1 MDYQTFEVSPEINA
15 FVKCAW
21 TLESPALATEQRQ
34 TIVPDG
40 CMEMIFHYG
49 DLYRQYRNEE
59 EFIVQ
64 PRCFVFGQLTSTLS
78 IAPTG
83 SIGIFALRFNPEG
96 FLPFTTWSV
105 QQLANKAV
113 PLAELFG
120 EAGLQLEK
128 EVLAATSTAERI
140 KLAESFLLLKLQE
153 TETAN
158 SLVKSCI
165 NAMLALN
172 GQLSV
177 GRLSE
182 QLHINR
188 RQLERKFATTV
199 GLSPKQ
205 LNKIIR
211 LQTALKMLAE
221 KRFDNL
227 TALAYEASYYDQAHF
242 IKDFK
247 EFTGL
252 SPKKFYAANLQ
263 LSKLFVSTA

>member
-1 MDYQTFEVSPEINA
+1 MDYQTFEIIAELNA

-21 TLESPALATEQRQ
+21 TLESPALAVEQKQR
-34 TIVPDG
+34 IVPDG

-49 DLYRQYRNEE
+49 DLYRQYQNDEE
-59 EFIVQ
+59 YIIQ
-64 PRCFVFGQLTSTLS
+64 PRCFVFGQITLPLD
-78 IAPTG
+78 IAPSGAT
-83 SIGIFALRFNPEG
+83 GIFAVRFNPDG
-96 FLPFTTWSV
+96 FLPFSQLNA
-105 QQLANKAV
+105 QQMENRAV

-120 EAGLQLEK
+120 GIGLRLEE
-128 EVLAATSTAERI
+128 EVLTAKSTTERI
-140 KLAESFLLLKLQE
+140 RIVETFLLDKLRE

-158 SLVKSCI
+158 NVVKSCV
-165 NAMLALN
+165 NAMLNLN
-172 GQLSV
+172 GQVNV
-177 GRLSE
+177 GHLSE
-182 QLHINR
+182 QLKINR
-188 RQLERKFATTV
+188 RQLERKFAANV

-211 LQTALKMLAE
+211 LQTALKMLLE

-227 TALAYEASYYDQAHF
+227 TDLAYEASYYDQAHF

-263 LSKLFVSTA
+263 LSALLVGAE